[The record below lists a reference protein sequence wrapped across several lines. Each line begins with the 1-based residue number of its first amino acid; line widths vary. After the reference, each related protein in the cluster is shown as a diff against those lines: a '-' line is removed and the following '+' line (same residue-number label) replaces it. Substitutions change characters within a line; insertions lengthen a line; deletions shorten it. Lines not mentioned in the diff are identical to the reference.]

1 MAAGIGPTERQL
13 DGAAADPFDS
23 LKEELRAVFESHQSK
38 PVEDSHHSDDRLD
51 KPLRATP
58 KDFRW
63 KSADE
68 DEPVER
74 DDLRSGFPSHL
85 DQEASERQ
93 ANHDR
98 LVATENDRLVSTE
111 NEMKRRGSRGFGR
124 YLVAILI
131 GVAVTLAWQSY
142 GDATKQ
148 IIATSAPELGSSPET
163 KQMIA
168 SWVDQFGWTKP
179 PAGSEKQAAP
189 VAQTAPAAPSIDP
202 EKVQQMARD
211 LATLRQSVEQLA
223 GGLDQV
229 TREIGKLKVADDE
242 ILAKITP
249 ATPPSRPVAAPAR
262 KPTPIAPSSSPVPVA
277 PPTSLAPIPPPHP

>member
-13 DGAAADPFDS
+13 DGDAASSFDG
-23 LKEELRAVFESHQSK
+23 LRAQLRAVCERPSHQSK
-38 PVEDSHHSDDRLD
+38 PVEDLHGSDGTLD
-51 KPLRATP
+51 EPLRITP
-58 KDFRW
+58 KGFQRPNPQR
-63 KSADE
+63 KPAEE
-68 DEPVER
+68 DEPVVER
-74 DDLRSGFPSHL
+74 DDFRSGCPSYL

-93 ANHDR
+93 ANHR
-98 LVATENDRLVSTE
+98 LVAIE
-111 NEMKRRGSRGFGR
+111 NETKRRGSRGFGR

-148 IIATSAPELGSSPET
+148 IIATKAPELGSSPEA

-168 SWVDQFGWTKP
+168 SWVDQLGWTKP
-179 PAGSEKQAAP
+179 PAGSEKQAVP
-189 VAQTAPAAPSIDP
+189 VAQTAPPAPSIDP

-211 LATLRQSVEQLA
+211 LATLRQTVEQLA

-229 TREIGKLKVADDE
+229 TREIGKLESADAE
-242 ILAKITP
+242 ILAKIT
-249 ATPPSRPVAAPAR
+249 AAPPPPRPVAAPAR